1 MPNKTFI
8 KAATSLAI
16 FNAIDRIKDIALK
29 HDKTEDMEYIDNMFI
44 MPKQEELDD
53 FKPNFTVYNAC
64 KTVNKDWEKHGLN
77 SEVFV
82 VFNIEENTAII
93 GGTWYAGEMK
103 KGIFSVICSS
113 RD

>member
-44 MPKQEELDD
+44 ISMIGHVIASEQDKKEILDFLMEIANKRNREEQECLI
-53 FKPNFTVYNAC
+53 NNA
-64 KTVNKDWEKHGLN
+64 KDLL
-77 SEVFV
+77 
-82 VFNIEENTAII
+82 
-93 GGTWYAGEMK
+93 
-103 KGIFSVICSS
+103 
-113 RD
+113 